1 MYAILRT
8 KKHKS
13 FAAVSRSAQ
22 HTFRE
27 QPTPNANPDNTH
39 KNRYVGAKSS
49 TELVS
54 ELKSRLPEK
63 RRKDAV
69 VCIEYL
75 ITASPEAFKRHGG
88 HLNDMGSGYFKDA
101 LTWLKERHGA
111 NNVICAG
118 IHVDETSPHLVAY
131 VAPMTKDGRLAARD
145 FLGGPKVMRQLQD
158 GFHTSCGASYGLLR
172 GVQASKAKHEDVGR
186 FYNALSTA
194 KKAPRLTSLDY
205 AKKALG
211 HETDNWKAAVELAQ
225 ASSLASVSLTRQRK
239 SLLSRIK
246 ALDAQAHKARSVENQ
261 LSRVREELVKREDR
275 VRVRE
280 VEASELR
287 KKCHTMELQVGQL
300 QRLIKNSSL
309 DRTLLNSSEQARPD
323 LTNSF
328 EM

>member
-1 MYAILRT
+1 M
-8 KKHKS
+8 
-13 FAAVSRSAQ
+13 
-22 HTFRE
+22 
-27 QPTPNANPDNTH
+27 
-39 KNRYVGAKSS
+39 
-49 TELVS
+49 
-54 ELKSRLPEK
+54 
-63 RRKDAV
+63 
-69 VCIEYL
+69 
-75 ITASPEAFKRHGG
+75 
-88 HLNDMGSGYFKDA
+88 NDMGSGYFKDA

-131 VAPMTKDGRLAARD
+131 AAPMTKDGRLAARD

-158 GFHTSCGASYGLLR
+158 GFHASCGASYGLLR

-205 AKKALG
+205 AKEASG

-225 ASSLASVSLTRQRK
+225 ANSLASVSLTRQRK

-246 ALDAQAHKARSVENQ
+246 ALDAHAHKARSVENQ
-261 LSRVREELVKREDR
+261 LSRLREELVKREDR

-287 KKCHTMELQVGQL
+287 KSRPCTPGNFLKKPPSIALGDFIHLTRILKGSPNMAACHPFLLELHFTQP
-300 QRLIKNSSL
+300 
-309 DRTLLNSSEQARPD
+309 TLLGGVYDPGNSNRSAFLSRFKKPILAQGWYSGLPHQLDSSGRNAAVYHVRVHLRKSITP
-323 LTNSF
+323 
-328 EM
+328 